1 MHTIKLAAPAKI
13 NLTLEVLDKRPDGY
27 HNIKSIMQAVSLY
40 DYLTISVKDAALNTI
55 KLSGTSSEIPY
66 NEKNLVYKAAQ
77 IFLDKTGITGK
88 EISFFIEKNIPVEAG
103 LAGGSTDAAAAFSG
117 LNKLFNK
124 PLSNENIED
133 LCASIGSDLNFCL
146 HGGRALCS
154 GRGEHTEKLAA
165 TRCPVTLIKP
175 LGFGIS
181 AKEAYSKFAQRG
193 KKNLTN
199 YTEKLLTEFNPDFLY
214 NSLEAPLLEDYPAL
228 REIKTKLKGS
238 MMSGSGPTF
247 FILRNSCPVDFDK
260 DKFLVIENL
269 HFIGDGIK
277 SV

>member
-117 LNKLFNK
+117 LNN
-124 PLSNENIED
+124 S
-133 LCASIGSDLNFCL
+133 
-146 HGGRALCS
+146 
-154 GRGEHTEKLAA
+154 
-165 TRCPVTLIKP
+165 RC
-175 LGFGIS
+175 
-181 AKEAYSKFAQRG
+181 
-193 KKNLTN
+193 
-199 YTEKLLTEFNPDFLY
+199 
-214 NSLEAPLLEDYPAL
+214 NSS
-228 REIKTKLKGS
+228 R
-238 MMSGSGPTF
+238 
-247 FILRNSCPVDFDK
+247 
-260 DKFLVIENL
+260 
-269 HFIGDGIK
+269 
-277 SV
+277 